1 MNEITIFEN
10 PEFGELRVVEIDN
23 EPWIIGKDICQYFG
37 DTNHNRTLARVDD
50 QDKQIVEIEDS
61 MGRKQNVIAVNESGV
76 YSILFS
82 LQPQKANK
90 NGVQDAYPIEIARRI
105 EKLKRFKRWV
115 THDVL
120 PSIRKHGM
128 YAANELLDNPDFL
141 LKVAQRLV
149 DERDARLLAE
159 AERDKLREENTIML
173 PKVQFAD
180 AVTASDT
187 CILIGELAKI
197 LYQNGIE
204 IGQNRLFKWMRDNGY
219 LIKSGTSYNMP
230 TQKAIE
236 QGLFQIR
243 ESVRKNPGGDPI
255 IYKVTMVTG
264 KGQGFFINKFLY
276 NKNNL
281 ALPAQI

>member
-61 MGRKQNVIAVNESGV
+61 MGRKQIVIAVNESGV